1 MIHFFCHCSCKKIL
15 LNKEM
20 SGNKACAC
28 VPEGFEI
35 ESKYEWLLSSCDMIY
50 LPADGG
56 LSWLLSV
63 VAGPLLTLL

>member
-1 MIHFFCHCSCKKIL
+1 MTT
-15 LNKEM
+15 
-20 SGNKACAC
+20 NKAGCSC
-28 VPEGFEI
+28 VPEGFDI
-35 ESKYEWLLSSCDMIY
+35 ESKYEWLLSSCDMMY

>member
-1 MIHFFCHCSCKKIL
+1 MHLRENRK
-15 LNKEM
+15 M
-20 SGNKACAC
+20 TTNKAGCSC
-28 VPEGFEI
+28 VPEGFDI
-35 ESKYEWLLSSCDMIY
+35 ESKYEWLLSSCDMMY

>member
-1 MIHFFCHCSCKKIL
+1 MLLCKNRKIS
-15 LNKEM
+15 N
-20 SGNKACAC
+20 NKAGCSC
-28 VPEGFEI
+28 VPEGFYI